1 MKRKTIRVDENLLAE
16 ATRLLNAPNPSAAV
30 TIALREILNKHQRL
44 NLRQFFN
51 TDIWQGNLAEMRDD
65 QPMR

>member
-1 MKRKTIRVDENLLAE
+1 MKRKTIQVDEHLLAE

-30 TIALREILNKHQRL
+30 TTALKEIISKHQRL

-51 TDIWQGNLAEMRDD
+51 TGIWQGNLAEMRDD
-65 QPMR
+65 QPTR